1 MRCSNMSEL
10 EVTLMIIGVSG
21 TFSSILFAYLAF
33 RRADR
38 REDKNAGKNEGILIS
53 DLGYIKSST
62 ERIEKRMDKLDNGFS
77 DLNTRV
83 AILESDVKNLSKR
96 HSPAKETR
104 NI

>member
-1 MRCSNMSEL
+1 MTEL

-21 TFSSILFAYLAF
+21 TLSSILFAYLAF

-38 REDKNAGKNEGILIS
+38 KEDQIAGKNEGILMS

-62 ERIEKRMDKLDNGFS
+62 ERIEKRLDKLDNGFS

-83 AILESDVKNLSKR
+83 TILESDVKNLSKR
-96 HSPAKETR
+96 HTPTKETR